1 MSTAEIGPWSE
12 APATGPIPVPRSAW
26 QPNSAAGAPARGLG
40 RPPGPRA
47 GTGPVTVTDA
57 ALAVAATRDPA
68 AFAAIYDRYS
78 DRLHDFCLGMLR
90 DRDAA
95 ADCVQ
100 DTFTTAATRLSQLRE
115 PDKLRPW
122 LYAIARHEALRRI
135 RSRRREEPID
145 ELPDRASPEH
155 GPEELAA
162 RNELAELVTQAA
174 GGVSD
179 RDRAVL
185 DLHYRHGLDGPEL
198 ADALGVSATNANTLV
213 SRLST
218 TLERSLGALLLAR
231 GVRGAPGAACPEL
244 VDLLAAWDGQFS
256 VLWRKRIARHSDH
269 CPTCLD
275 KRQALTN
282 PRALLGSAPALI
294 PAPGWLRSHVLGN
307 STPLLGHTPGAAA
320 AAGAPAG
327 SSSSWWSGAARSA
340 VLKPLHLAVI
350 APLLAAGSAVGL
362 MALSSPTDTTETS
375 LSAST
380 SPDAAVAPS
389 TAPSFGFDMP
399 TTHLPGAPTD
409 PPPGTTPGHGQA
421 PAAGAAGAPPVQP
434 PTGPVPPGQ
443 APAGS
448 QVLPNGATVPAPV
461 PPPPPVV
468 PTSTRG
474 ILGDLGGLATGGG
487 DLPGLPGGTGTPPR
501 HKQHHHRPTPTTTT
515 PPTPR

>member
-12 APATGPIPVPRSAW
+12 AAATGPIPGPRSSW
-26 QPNSAAGAPARGLG
+26 QPHPAAGTPVRGLG

-57 ALAVAATRDPA
+57 ALAIAATRDPA

-100 DTFTTAATRLSQLRE
+100 DTFTTAATRLTQLRE

-135 RSRRREEPID
+135 KSLQRETPSD
-145 ELPDRASPEH
+145 DLPDHASPEH

-162 RNELAELVTQAA
+162 RHELAELVTQAA
-174 GGVSD
+174 GGLSD

-244 VDLLAAWDGQFS
+244 VDLLAAWNGQFS
-256 VLWRKRIARHSDH
+256 VLWRKRIARHSDK

-282 PRALLGSAPALI
+282 PRALLGAAPALI
-294 PAPGWLRSHVLGN
+294 PAPGWLRGHVLGHT
-307 STPLLGHTPGAAA
+307 TPLLGHTPGGAA
-320 AAGAPAG
+320 AAGGGAAAG
-327 SSSSWWSGAARSA
+327 SSSSWWPSAARSV

-362 MALSSPTDTTETS
+362 LALSTPTDTTATS

-380 SPDAAVAPS
+380 APDPASAPS
-389 TAPSFGFDMP
+389 TAPSLGFDMP
-399 TTHLPGAPTD
+399 TTHLPGAPSA
-409 PPPGTTPGHGQA
+409 PPPGSTPGHWQA
-421 PAAGAAGAPPVQP
+421 PAVGAPGAPP
-434 PTGPVPPGQ
+434 GPVLPGQ
-443 APAGS
+443 APAGP
-448 QVLPNGATVPAPV
+448 QILPNGATVPAPV

-468 PTSTRG
+468 PTSTPG
-474 ILGDLGGLATGGG
+474 ILGSLGDLATGGG

-501 HKQHHHRPTPTTTT
+501 HKHHHHRATPTTTT
-515 PPTPR
+515 PPVHR

>member
-12 APATGPIPVPRSAW
+12 TAATGPIPVPRSPW
-26 QPNSAAGAPARGLG
+26 RDPAAGAPVRGLG

-47 GTGPVTVTDA
+47 GTGPVAVTDA

-78 DRLHDFCLGMLR
+78 DRLHDFCLGLLR

-100 DTFTTAATRLSQLRE
+100 DTFTTAATRLTQLRE

-135 RSRRREEPID
+135 KTLRRETPSD
-145 ELPDRASPEH
+145 ELPDHASGEH

-174 GGVSD
+174 GGLSD

-231 GVRGAPGAACPEL
+231 GVRGAPAAACPEL

-256 VLWRKRIARHSDH
+256 VLWRKRIARHSDN
-269 CPTCLD
+269 CPTCLN

-282 PRALLGSAPALI
+282 PRALLGAAPALI
-294 PAPGWLRSHVLGN
+294 PAPGWLRSHVLGHT
-307 STPLLGHTPGAAA
+307 TPLLGHTTTGAAA
-320 AAGAPAG
+320 AGTGASG
-327 SSSSWWSGAARSA
+327 SGAASSWWPGAARSA

-362 MALSSPTDTTETS
+362 LALSTPTDTTATS

-380 SPDAAVAPS
+380 EPDAAVAPS
-389 TAPSFGFDMP
+389 TAPSFAFDMP
-399 TTHLPGAPTD
+399 TTHLPGAPSA
-409 PPPGTTPGHGQA
+409 PPPGITPGHGQA
-421 PAAGAAGAPPVQP
+421 PAAGAPG
-434 PTGPVPPGQ
+434 TPPGQ
-443 APAGS
+443 APAGP
-448 QVLPNGATVPAPV
+448 QILPRGATVPAPV

-468 PTSTRG
+468 PTSTQG
-474 ILGDLGGLATGGG
+474 ILGDIGGLATGGG
-487 DLPGLPGGTGTPPR
+487 DLPGLPGGLGSPPR
-501 HKQHHHRPTPTTTT
+501 HKHHHHRSTPTTT
-515 PPTPR
+515 PPPAPR